1 MKARRH
7 SRHPVALASTAM
19 PWKVLHS
26 HVDEPWERGAW
37 AAALERGDGHF
48 HGACALASSPW
59 ISSV

>member
-1 MKARRH
+1 MYILVVGKGSQH
-7 SRHPVALASTAM
+7 SESQETLSHPVALASTAM

-48 HGACALASSPW
+48 H
-59 ISSV
+59 